1 MLSGELPGKATAAQ
15 GQDCSHLSWEL
26 QGGAALSWRATRD
39 NCDQGQNPHPRG
51 RPIPHWARALIPPS
65 VPRATEQP
73 SFVRGPH
80 GTATSHTHWNP
91 ALTMERAGPS
101 VSCSRSQESGSK
113 SWGFQI
119 PTEPVTLEDG
129 VAEGGVCD

>member
-1 MLSGELPGKATAAQ
+1 M
-15 GQDCSHLSWEL
+15 
-26 QGGAALSWRATRD
+26 
-39 NCDQGQNPHPRG
+39 
-51 RPIPHWARALIPPS
+51 
-65 VPRATEQP
+65 
-73 SFVRGPH
+73 
-80 GTATSHTHWNP
+80 
-91 ALTMERAGPS
+91 MERAGPS